1 MEEKALF
8 EVEFD
13 QKKYVMKFIKCAIVI
28 FVVLFTTTGFFAGR
42 IACIDAIEDNE
53 SVYMSVDAGIYFAE
67 TEEEKVIAYAA
78 AKVWYENS
86 LGKISDGATS
96 EQRSEIKDYI
106 TEFETSVG
114 VLDSSTMEELQ
125 KVFGDK
131 LAIGN
136 PAAEFA
142 AAFLKTGLIFGLIG
156 IFPIIHAII
165 LKQVTKN
172 NRLIVTDKRIYGVCN
187 SGTGVDVPLNKIVA
201 ITKTRNGGITLKTGD
216 RTIKY
221 KGISDAD
228 KAYSNIAAVL
238 SSYAKASSE
247 MPLG

>member
-1 MEEKALF
+1 MEEKVLF
-8 EVEFD
+8 EVELD

-28 FVVLFTTTGFFAGR
+28 FVVLFTTTGFYAGR

-53 SVYMSVDAGIYFAE
+53 IVYIGVEAGIYLAE
-67 TEEEKVIAYAA
+67 TEEEKEIAYAA

-142 AAFLKTGLIFGLIG
+142 AAFLKTGLKFGMIG

-165 LKQVTKN
+165 FKQVTKN
-172 NRLIVTDKRIYGVCN
+172 NRLIVTDKRMYGLCN
-187 SGTGVDVPLNKIVA
+187 SGKVNVPLNKIVA

-221 KGISDAD
+221 KGILDSD
-228 KAYSNIAAVL
+228 KAYSNIAAAL